1 MFVIVRHK
9 RRQNTNRNN
18 LKPAA
23 DNVLAINLNNFHGT
37 SNGKV
42 SNGNVYNG
50 VATEE
55 EHVKEMNGKWC
66 IFPLPVCLDKTRDEE
81 FLVTFVKINAMVQHR
96 NCRAQTAIHIH
107 VYVLSQHRI
116 NAVIFKKNFI
126 CSP

>member
-66 IFPLPVCLDKTRDEE
+66 IFLLRFVYTKLVMKDFCYVC
-81 FLVTFVKINAMVQHR
+81 
-96 NCRAQTAIHIH
+96 
-107 VYVLSQHRI
+107 
-116 NAVIFKKNFI
+116 KNQSY
-126 CSP
+126 CAT